1 MALDPT
7 LQELAFRRSIKK
19 FFVDSLVTI
28 SSIFISFESLY
39 KIPVD
44 SAGVE
49 LDSWI
54 NFHFDGLPVT
64 GNIARGKVAAYLFS
78 RRDADGVKLAT
89 IRDALM
95 DTVTDL
101 TANDGIKRV
110 PLYDTAWNTIGGML
124 VVTGTES
131 SESLGVDETHYKFI
145 NLYFSY
151 ATK

>member
-1 MALDPT
+1 MALDTT

-19 FFVDSLVTI
+19 FFVDNLLTAQSVYV
-28 SSIFISFESLY
+28 SFETLY

-54 NFHFDGLPVT
+54 NFHFDGLNVT
-64 GNIARGKVAAYLFS
+64 GNLARGRVAAYLFS
-78 RRDADGVKLAT
+78 RRDADGTKLAVL
-89 IRDALM
+89 RDTLM
-95 DTVTDL
+95 DVITDL
-101 TANDGIKRV
+101 VAIDGIKRV
-110 PLYDTAWNTIGGML
+110 PLYDNLWNSIGGML
-124 VVTGTES
+124 VSTGAES
-131 SESLGVDETHYKFI
+131 NESLGVDETLYKFV